1 MAITTAVT
9 TTSSASWRTKDVSAN
24 DSNKFFDDQGQFL
37 YSKAFTQGSGSIGE
51 INLQWADR
59 FTLISGVD
67 TTLDLQNLSTS
78 MFSTSITSSFTG
90 LKDCLV
96 VNNTTGVNS
105 KISILSTGVNAF
117 TTMWNNGSGNL
128 EVMPNSALHFT
139 AYTSGW
145 AVTNINRNLIV
156 RDLGG
161 QGANLSIFFAG
172 TSG

>member
-9 TTSSASWRTKDVSAN
+9 TTSSVSWQTKDTSAN
-24 DSNKFFDDQGQFL
+24 DSNKFFDNQGQFL
-37 YSKAFTQGSGSIGE
+37 YSKAFTQGSGSLGE
-51 INLQWADR
+51 IDLQWADR
-59 FTLISGVD
+59 FTLTSGVD

-78 MFSTSITSSFTG
+78 MFSTSIASTFTG
-90 LKDCLV
+90 IKDFLV

-105 KISILSTGVNAF
+105 KISVLSTGTNAF
-117 TTMWNNGSGNL
+117 TAVWNNGSGNL
-128 EVMPNSALHFT
+128 EIMPNSVLHFT

-161 QGANLSIFFAG
+161 QGSDVSVFFAG